1 MYTHVT
7 NTFTHFNYLDLTWLQ
22 VRNNNGLNTNDL
34 THFSPHEIFISILP
48 SQFSWKPFRL
58 YFWWPGVKRKEQFS
72 HRAPPLCLSPAV
84 KGHQQHTI
92 ILLLA
97 FNTMILSTTGYTYHI
112 KSTNS
117 GCSSNPTRKVRVGRE
132 KKLVLSTILHVRIF
146 LCAVSSICFTHSY
159 SRTFAL
165 FPFHLTLPVLIDLLS
180 KRWSLNVNSVHYM
193 KKVQHLKVHWSLW
206 SCKRSTCKRV
216 NWRLFLC

>member
-7 NTFTHFNYLDLTWLQ
+7 NTFTHLNSLDLTSLQ
-22 VRNNNGLNTNDL
+22 VRNNGLNTNDL
-34 THFSPHEIFISILP
+34 THFCPHEIFISILP

-97 FNTMILSTTGYTYHI
+97 FNTMILSTTGYHI
-112 KSTNS
+112 KSTSS
-117 GCSSNPTRKVRVGRE
+117 GCSSNPTRKVREGRE
-132 KKLVLSTILHVRIF
+132 KKTCPIDHIACKSIALCGLKYLLHSLLFSYVRTISFPSDST
-146 LCAVSSICFTHSY
+146 STYWS
-159 SRTFAL
+159 
-165 FPFHLTLPVLIDLLS
+165 PFKTV
-180 KRWSLNVNSVHYM
+180 V
-193 KKVQHLKVHWSLW
+193 
-206 SCKRSTCKRV
+206 T
-216 NWRLFLC
+216 